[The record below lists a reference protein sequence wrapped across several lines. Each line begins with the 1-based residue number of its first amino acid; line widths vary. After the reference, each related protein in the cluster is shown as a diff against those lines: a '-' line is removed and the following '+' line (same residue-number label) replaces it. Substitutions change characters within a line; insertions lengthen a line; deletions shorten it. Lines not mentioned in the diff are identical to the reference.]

1 MRKIAIALLT
11 VVALVVLVASV
22 GNPEPA
28 LACPGA
34 DIVDCAQATPP
45 IGK

>member
-11 VVALVVLVASV
+11 VVALAVLVASV

-34 DIVDCAQATPP
+34 DIVNCGQSTHS
-45 IGK
+45 IVK